1 MMFTGFFHNY
11 SYQFVAKEFKRR
23 ANDPVTCFE
32 MYITGHLIVHRMLE
46 NRYQVYV
53 WFARTKQNDGMNNE
67 NTFGVHYV
75 LRNGKKDRRG
85 LSPVYARISV
95 NGTRCELALK
105 HYLLSNDWD
114 IGKGM
119 AKPKSI
125 ELRQFNAY
133 LEEVRGKLARC
144 YRELQM
150 QGCLLTATAVKNSM
164 LGDGKPETPS
174 RSLLWLVAQ
183 HNTMMAQVL
192 KPGSLKNYFTT
203 ERYLKAFLQKHFNV
217 GDISLKELNY
227 EFITN
232 FEFYVRTTPLK
243 EFDRCENNGTMKHLE
258 RLKKIVTWA
267 VKNEWIDKN
276 PFSNY
281 KLKFK
286 RKEREFLTEQELSA
300 IESKILE
307 NPVLHRTR
315 DLFVFSCYT
324 GLAFVDLMNLQ
335 EHQIFTGNE
344 GLQWIKTTREK
355 TETVVN
361 VPLLSPAL
369 AILHKFLK
377 NDKPD
382 NSENVFPR
390 ITNQE
395 INRNLKIIAG
405 ICEIRKYLTFHLARH
420 TFATTVTLMNGV
432 PIETISKM
440 LGHTKLSTT
449 MIYARVTQSK
459 IGMDMNILQ
468 EKFNKKIG

>member
-1 MMFTGFFHNY
+1 
-11 SYQFVAKEFKRR
+11 
-23 ANDPVTCFE
+23 
-32 MYITGHLIVHRMLE
+32 MY
-46 NRYQVYV
+46 
-53 WFARTKQNDGMNNE
+53 NE

-85 LSPVYARISV
+85 LSPVYSRITV

-105 HYLLSNDWD
+105 HYLSTNDWD

-119 AKPKSI
+119 AKPRSP
-125 ELRQFNAY
+125 ELKQFNAY

-150 QGCLLTATAVKNSM
+150 QECLLTAAAVKNA
-164 LGDGKPETPS
+164 LFGDGEPETPS

-183 HNTMMAQVL
+183 HNTMMKQVL

-203 ERYLKAFLQKHFNV
+203 ERYLKAFLQKQFKAA
-217 GDISLKELNY
+217 DISLKQLNY

-232 FEFYVRTTPLK
+232 FEFYIRTTPLK
-243 EFDRCENNGTMKHLE
+243 DFDRCENNGTMKHLE
-258 RLKKIVTWA
+258 RLKKIITWA
-267 VKNEWIDKN
+267 VKNEWIEKN
-276 PFSNY
+276 PFINY

-286 RKEREFLTEQELSA
+286 RMEREFLTEHELSA

-307 NPVLHRTR
+307 NQGLIRTR

-324 GLAFVDLMNLQ
+324 GLSFVDLMNLQ
-335 EHQIFTGNE
+335 DHQIVTGND
-344 GLQWIKTTREK
+344 GLQWIRTKREK

-361 VPLLSPAL
+361 VPILAPAL
-369 AILHKFLK
+369 SILQKYQEV
-377 NDKPD
+377 DKHD
-382 NSENVFPR
+382 HSSNVFPK

-395 INRNLKIIAG
+395 INRNLKIIGG
-405 ICEIRKYLTFHLARH
+405 ICEIKKYLTFHLARH

-449 MIYARVTQSK
+449 MIYARVTQAK
-459 IGMDMNILQ
+459 IGIDMSILQ
-468 EKFNKKIG
+468 EKFNKKAG